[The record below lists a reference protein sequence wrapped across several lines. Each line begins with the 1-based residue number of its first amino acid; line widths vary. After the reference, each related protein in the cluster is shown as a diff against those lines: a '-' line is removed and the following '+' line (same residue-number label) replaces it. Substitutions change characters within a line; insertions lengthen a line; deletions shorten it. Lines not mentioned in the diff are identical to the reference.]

1 MYKNLKNIIA
11 FLLATLGVLT
21 LSTQEAFSHHKSFI
35 PIQNNSYGNIL
46 SDDAK
51 CLTTGEILSTN
62 MKKSAVWLEP
72 CLSASQSRAGN
83 QKWTYDEPT
92 GSLRNFITKQC
103 LDINPETKEV
113 ILNPCNGTPQQ
124 DWHRD
129 NDDQNDFIRNDT
141 GGCLEM
147 LLSSE
152 ISTLKLGVCDVKKNH
167 QQFYIQH

>member
-35 PIQNNSYGNIL
+35 PIQNKSYGNIL
-46 SDDAK
+46 SDDGK
-51 CLTTGEILSTN
+51 CLTTGEISST
-62 MKKSAVWLEP
+62 KKSTVWLETCIP
-72 CLSASQSRAGN
+72 GSQSRGGN

-92 GSLRNFITKQC
+92 GSLRNLITNQC

-113 ILNPCNGTPQQ
+113 ILNQCNGTSQQ

-129 NDDQNDFIRNDT
+129 NDDQNDFITNDT
-141 GGCLEM
+141 GGCLER

-152 ISTLKLGVCDVKKNH
+152 KSPLKLGVCEVNNSN